1 MMTETT
7 PAPSRQTTR
16 ALPLQTAI
24 LGCGQIAR
32 GFHLPHILS
41 HNKLQLRA
49 ICDIIPDNLDAAVR
63 QYGLNAIHAT
73 TTTTNLYTKPLDLIC
88 ICTPPASHYTLIRDA
103 LENGCHVV
111 CEKPF
116 LLSSKEAHLISE
128 LAQDKHCLVKINHSQ
143 LDWPLHRLM
152 ERLIKARI
160 PGELL
165 SASFSFSVSERYTAV
180 HREHWNSGDP
190 GLHPLWDL
198 GSHLVPL
205 AIRWFGSLDSI
216 KTLRRSSRSAVIQS
230 TSPEGMPVH
239 IAVQSGGAADFQHEV
254 LTGTHGVIQLDIAE
268 GHDAPQLSVDL
279 PGHRILIRN
288 HGEHFHYHTI
298 QKNRSIS
305 ADKRYAEEELLHRTQ
320 KILDEPCAWIDPY
333 TQLIQEMDSGI
344 NPKKVLGEP
353 LMTVKLLE
361 EAMRT

>member
-1 MMTETT
+1 MMTEITQV
-7 PAPSRQTTR
+7 PSRLTTR
-16 ALPLQTAI
+16 TLPLQTAV

-32 GFHLPHILS
+32 GFHLPQILQ

-49 ICDIIPDNLDAAVR
+49 ICDIIPDNLEAAVR
-63 QYGLNAIHAT
+63 QYGLDAIHAT
-73 TTTTNLYTKPLDLIC
+73 GTTTSLYTEPLDLIC
-88 ICTPPASHYTLIRDA
+88 ICTPPASHYALIREA

-116 LLSSKEAHLISE
+116 MLSDKEANLIAE
-128 LAQDKHCLVKINHSQ
+128 LAQERQCLVKVNHSQ

-152 ERLIKARI
+152 ERLVKARI
-160 PGELL
+160 TGELV

-180 HREHWNSGDP
+180 HRAHWNSGDP

-198 GSHLVPL
+198 GSHLIPL

-216 KTLRRSSRSAVIQS
+216 RTLRRSSRSAVIQCS
-230 TSPEGMPVH
+230 SPEGVPIH

-254 LTGTHGVIQLDIAE
+254 LTGTHGILQLDIAE

-298 QKNRSIS
+298 HKNRPIS
-305 ADKRYAEEELLHRTQ
+305 ADQRHAEQELLHDTQ
-320 KILDEPCAWIDPY
+320 RILEEPCAWIDPY
-333 TQLIQEMDSGI
+333 TQLLQDMDSGI
-344 NPKKVLGEP
+344 YPKTALREP